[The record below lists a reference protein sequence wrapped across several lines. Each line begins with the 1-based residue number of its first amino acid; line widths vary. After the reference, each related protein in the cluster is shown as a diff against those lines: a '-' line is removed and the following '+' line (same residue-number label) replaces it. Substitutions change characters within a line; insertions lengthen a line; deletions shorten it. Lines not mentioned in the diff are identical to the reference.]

1 MTPTSPPEPPPH
13 EPRQGST
20 REAQLATAARLR
32 IHAGDKVPTF
42 LLRGQAW
49 LQRWISAESRIF
61 LSLVVVVLAVV
72 AAIIVSSAQILRVF
86 FDGLDVIAL
95 VAIFLVNWLGNGGA
109 LVPIP
114 GARLI
119 GILLIFQQAV
129 LLPSWEVFAV
139 AGAAMSLGLFSYYL
153 AGARTSESYALGD
166 ESGAEDLARSTGML
180 GDDTEDFSPGA
191 ELDAE
196 AVSAITGVGPTDSD
210 EESSDPDSRTGRLR
224 QRFTSSLQRAQARAQ
239 PVIERR
245 GVPGM
250 FLLCFAPTPM
260 GTAAA
265 YVGGLMRFG
274 FSRYLLA
281 SFAAKFL
288 LAGIVVVLA
297 LTFSDAARAVDVPEL
312 HIPVINVTLFDDG
325 VPDLPAASPSPSVAP
340 QD

>member
-1 MTPTSPPEPPPH
+1 
-13 EPRQGST
+13 
-20 REAQLATAARLR
+20 L
-32 IHAGDKVPTF
+32 
-42 LLRGQAW
+42 
-49 LQRWISAESRIF
+49 
-61 LSLVVVVLAVV
+61 
-72 AAIIVSSAQILRVF
+72 
-86 FDGLDVIAL
+86 
-95 VAIFLVNWLGNGGA
+95 
-109 LVPIP
+109 
-114 GARLI
+114 
-119 GILLIFQQAV
+119 
-129 LLPSWEVFAV
+129 EVFAV
-139 AGAAMSLGLFSYYL
+139 AGAAMSLGLLSYYL
-153 AGARTSESYALGD
+153 AGARTSDSYAIGD

-191 ELDAE
+191 ELDAQ
-196 AVSAITGVGPTDSD
+196 AVSAITGVGSTDSD
-210 EESSDPDSRTGRLR
+210 DESSDPDPGTGRWR
-224 QRFTSSLQRAQARAQ
+224 KRFTSSLQRAQSRAQ

-325 VPDLPAASPSPSVAP
+325 LPDLPAAASPSPSVPP